1 MKKNLHPFAEHAPH
15 PEKRRGF
22 QYSFYERFSDHF
34 GFLKEVHYVALS
46 YFYTINA
53 KQFAKG

>member
-1 MKKNLHPFAEHAPH
+1 MKKTFILLRSHAPH

-22 QYSFYERFSDHF
+22 QYSFYERFRDHF
-34 GFLKEVHYVALS
+34 GFSKEVHYVALS